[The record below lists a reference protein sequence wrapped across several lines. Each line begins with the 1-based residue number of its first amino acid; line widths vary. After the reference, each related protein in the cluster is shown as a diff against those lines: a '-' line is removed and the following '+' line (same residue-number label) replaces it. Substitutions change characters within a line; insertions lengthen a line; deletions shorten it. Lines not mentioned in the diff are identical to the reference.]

1 MSESLSDIKIA
12 YYIEEF
18 NKFLNNQT
26 QENTMKTIKSFE
38 QKGWALSVSETSD
51 NKYLVELKRDEKS
64 IDCSG
69 KLSDYKTA
77 SVVFDS
83 WLSDLTTII
92 ANKGEVST
100 GCC

>member
-51 NKYLVELKRDEKS
+51 NKYLV
-64 IDCSG
+64 
-69 KLSDYKTA
+69 
-77 SVVFDS
+77 
-83 WLSDLTTII
+83 
-92 ANKGEVST
+92 
-100 GCC
+100 

>member
-1 MSESLSDIKIA
+1 MSEPLSDIKIA

-26 QENTMKTIKSFE
+26 EESTMKTIKSFE
-38 QKGWALSVSETSD
+38 QKGWALSVSETRDSM
-51 NKYLVELKRDEKS
+51 YLVELKRDEKS
-64 IDCSG
+64 VDCSG
-69 KLSDYKTA
+69 KLTDYKTA

-83 WLSDLTTII
+83 WLSDLNTII
-92 ANKGEVST
+92 SKGEVST